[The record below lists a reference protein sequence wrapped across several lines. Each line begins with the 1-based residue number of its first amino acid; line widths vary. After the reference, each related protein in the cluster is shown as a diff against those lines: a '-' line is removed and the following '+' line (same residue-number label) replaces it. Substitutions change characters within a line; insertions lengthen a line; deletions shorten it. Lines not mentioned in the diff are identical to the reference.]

1 MCVYIYIYI
10 WYYIYICIYVY
21 VRVCN
26 LKSCILV
33 MTASVYLCV
42 ADQVIPWEHRW
53 SGRPS
58 LAESFMFTKG
68 VSKFI
73 KNIISKFNF

>member
-1 MCVYIYIYI
+1 MC
-10 WYYIYICIYVY
+10 VY

-33 MTASVYLCV
+33 MTVSVYLCV
-42 ADQVIPWEHRW
+42 TDQVIPWEHRW

-68 VSKFI
+68 VSNFI